1 MYNLYVRAYIC
12 PHINRRCIFL
22 INFGNKHNNA
32 GQPQPKPAM
41 AENLP
46 SPAKNDNGFKR
57 YAGYDNEN
65 DFRKF
70 INDLYADTQN
80 NGIFINKPIPNP
92 SNPEVNKISSAIDM
106 NTEFSDSY
114 IKSCIV
120 RISGNMIDFSKIGSS
135 LSSSQAG
142 DIFCEVLNILKS
154 KGIMAN
160 ALKNAFIK
168 FICWCIRY
176 STFKVTN
183 ILYIGEIS
191 KYEVYWLY
199 IMHRLG
205 CKVTYICFTGDSSY
219 ISADPESRFSQLVQG
234 RITAPL
240 NISFKNTA
248 DIQNQKKMQN
258 MLAVSSA
265 LTIDFSVPVLRENFE
280 REILNEYNLRTGSF
294 GNCFDNGKIT
304 VHFTAFI
311 GYREESEYK
320 NFLYNLRENIIK
332 KSKKTLIYAENFK
345 KPTYDEGAVFL
356 SVNRSDMNSMITE
369 LAEKIEIKNC
379 PARNVLA
386 RKYFI
391 ETLKKYSQSESKIQ
405 RVFNL
410 GVNMIIWLKMCTQ
423 SADFKADIPV
433 MMYYGKISSQEL
445 TFLKFLC
452 LIGFDVIYICPDKS
466 VLDMVK
472 NGNDG
477 IIQIFE
483 DNLSCDI
490 FPFPDK
496 PVRAKFATTAY
507 NAERELDT
515 LLYNDGN
522 LFRNRQFATCQSVTL
537 KTTYEEIDILWNQ
550 EAKYR
555 TGFSSDNNIV
565 TVPNIFAKISGI
577 NDGDESEYWKN
588 VASKITPSSTVFKSL
603 PFFVPS
609 GADNYNG
616 FFKGN
621 NIDIQKLMQSPH
633 NRYNYMNDNIQYF
646 IFSKM
651 QEVIDSGFINL
662 PYPDIMHLTIKTG
675 LSLGTDILRVIQNYD
690 FTKDIPKIIIID
702 NIQQTFN
709 VYECIYLVLLNLMA
723 FDIIIYTPTGYKN
736 LENYVSPQAYE
747 TYTMNRFRDNLHI
760 PSNLH
765 SFKQSGGGGI
775 FGGLFRRK

>member
-1 MYNLYVRAYIC
+1 
-12 PHINRRCIFL
+12 L
-22 INFGNKHNNA
+22 INFGNKHSYA
-32 GQPQPKPAM
+32 GEVQAKPAV
-41 AENLP
+41 AENP
-46 SPAKNDNGFKR
+46 PAPAKNGNGFTR

-70 INDLYADTQN
+70 IADLYADTKN
-80 NGIFINKPIPNP
+80 NGIFIDKSIPNP
-92 SNPEVNKISSAIDM
+92 SNPEVNAISSAIDM
-106 NTEFSDSY
+106 QAEFSDAY
-114 IKSCIV
+114 VKSCII

-135 LSSSQAG
+135 PSPSQAG
-142 DIFCEVLNILKS
+142 DIFCEVMNILKS
-154 KGIMAN
+154 KAIMSN

-176 STFKVTN
+176 STFKITN

-191 KYEVYWLY
+191 KYEVCWLY

-205 CKVTYICFTGDSSY
+205 CKVNYICFTGDSSY
-219 ISADPESRFSQLVQG
+219 LSADPESRFSHLVKG
-234 RITAPL
+234 AMTASL
-240 NISFKNTA
+240 NISFKNINTA

-258 MLAVSSA
+258 MLSVSSS
-265 LTIDFSVPVLRENFE
+265 LTVDCSIPVLRENFE
-280 REILNEYNLRTGSF
+280 KEILNEYSIRTGSF
-294 GNCFDNGKIT
+294 GNCFDNGKIA

-320 NFLYNLRENIIK
+320 NFLYNLRENIIN
-332 KSKKTLIYAENFK
+332 KSKKTLIFAESLK
-345 KPTYDEGAVFL
+345 KPSYDEGAAFL
-356 SVNRSDMNSMITE
+356 SVNRSDINSMIAELTE
-369 LAEKIEIKNC
+369 RIEIKNC
-379 PARNVLA
+379 PARTVLA
-386 RKYFI
+386 RKNFI
-391 ETLKKYSQSESKIQ
+391 ETLRKYSQSETKIQ
-405 RVFNL
+405 RIFNL

-423 SADFKADIPV
+423 SADFKADIPL
-433 MMYYGKISSQEL
+433 MMYYGKISAQEL
-445 TFLKFLC
+445 IFLKFLC
-452 LIGFDVIYICPDKS
+452 RTGFDVIYICSDKS
-466 VLDMVK
+466 VFDTVK
-472 NGNDG
+472 NENDG

-483 DNLSCDI
+483 DSLSCDM
-490 FPFPDK
+490 FPYPDK
-496 PVRAKFATTAY
+496 PVRAKYATSAY

-522 LFRNRQFATCQSVTL
+522 LFRNRQFAVCRSVTL

-555 TGFSSDNNIV
+555 TGFSSDEKIV

-577 NDGDESEYWKN
+577 NDGDETEYWKN
-588 VASKITPSSTVFKSL
+588 IASKITSSSMVFKSL

-616 FFKGN
+616 FFSKTD
-621 NIDIQKLMQSPH
+621 IDIQKLMQSTH

-651 QEVIDSGFINL
+651 QEVIDSGFLNL
-662 PYPDIMHLTIKTG
+662 PYPDIMHLVIKTG
-675 LSLGTDILRVIQNYD
+675 LNLGTEILRIIQNYD

-736 LENYVSPQAYE
+736 LETYISPQAYE
-747 TYTMNRFRDNLHI
+747 TYTMNRFRDNLRI
-760 PSNLH
+760 PPNLH
-765 SFKQSGGGGI
+765 SLKSSGGGI
-775 FGGLFRRK
+775 FGGLFRRR